1 MPAEPSAAGYGCRE
15 ASEVMASVVGREDRS
30 ASGERRYS
38 IGLVRAGVSFFLS
51 LPSQPAGRG
60 ICRTAWI
67 KNVGRCARQAWI
79 KSALQYCFWS
89 ASGVVYVSMCCVLAC
104 CVQ

>member
-38 IGLVRAGVSFFLS
+38 IGRVRVGVSFFLS

-60 ICRTAWI
+60 ICRTAWT

-79 KSALQYCFWS
+79 RCALQYCF
-89 ASGVVYVSMCCVLAC
+89 
-104 CVQ
+104 